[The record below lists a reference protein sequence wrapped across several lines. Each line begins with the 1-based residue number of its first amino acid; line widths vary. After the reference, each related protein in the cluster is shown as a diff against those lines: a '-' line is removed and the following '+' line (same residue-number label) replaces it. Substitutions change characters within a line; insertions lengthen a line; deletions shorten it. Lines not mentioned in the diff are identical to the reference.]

1 MTVDELLVYGKQHVH
16 KDHAKLLLASIL
28 NKNPLELLLYLE
40 EEVPEEK
47 VMLYKKEILA
57 LENNQPL
64 QYVIG
69 NVNFYGNEYS
79 VNNNV
84 LIPRFETEELVEN
97 TINYITGHFD
107 PNNLKILDIGCGSG
121 VIGITLKKIFPN
133 SNVTLLDISKEA
145 LEVARK
151 NASNLNVEVNFVQS
165 DVFSNIKDKY
175 NVIISN
181 PPYICDDEEIED
193 IVKNNEPHIA
203 LYGGKDG
210 LDCYRKIFK
219 DIKNHLANPFL
230 IALEIGQYQAPG
242 IINMANYFLENIK
255 IEVLKD
261 MQGRDR
267 MILIYQKQIK
277 SE

>member
-1 MTVDELLVYGKQHVH
+1 MTVDELLVYGKKHVH

-40 EEVPEEK
+40 DEVPEEK

-97 TINYITGHFD
+97 TINYITSHFD

-121 VIGITLKKIFPN
+121 VIGITLKKHFPN

-151 NASNLNVEVNFVQS
+151 NATNLNAEVKIMFMQS
-165 DVFSNIKDKY
+165 LTGIAIICVRKKPRNSLHKWQP
-175 NVIISN
+175 VIRVS
-181 PPYICDDEEIED
+181 
-193 IVKNNEPHIA
+193 
-203 LYGGKDG
+203 L
-210 LDCYRKIFK
+210 
-219 DIKNHLANPFL
+219 
-230 IALEIGQYQAPG
+230 
-242 IINMANYFLENIK
+242 M
-255 IEVLKD
+255 
-261 MQGRDR
+261 
-267 MILIYQKQIK
+267 
-277 SE
+277 

>member
-40 EEVPEEK
+40 EEVPKEK
-47 VMLYKKEILA
+47 VVLYKKEILA

-121 VIGITLKKIFPN
+121 VIGITLKKHFPN
-133 SNVTLLDISKEA
+133 SNVTS
-145 LEVARK
+145 V
-151 NASNLNVEVNFVQS
+151 S
-165 DVFSNIKDKY
+165 Y
-175 NVIISN
+175 T
-181 PPYICDDEEIED
+181 
-193 IVKNNEPHIA
+193 
-203 LYGGKDG
+203 
-210 LDCYRKIFK
+210 
-219 DIKNHLANPFL
+219 HLTLPTNSL
-230 IALEIGQYQAPG
+230 
-242 IINMANYFLENIK
+242 
-255 IEVLKD
+255 V
-261 MQGRDR
+261 
-267 MILIYQKQIK
+267 
-277 SE
+277 

>member
-107 PNNLKILDIGCGSG
+107 PNNLKILDI
-121 VIGITLKKIFPN
+121 K
-133 SNVTLLDISKEA
+133 
-145 LEVARK
+145 R
-151 NASNLNVEVNFVQS
+151 
-165 DVFSNIKDKY
+165 
-175 NVIISN
+175 
-181 PPYICDDEEIED
+181 
-193 IVKNNEPHIA
+193 
-203 LYGGKDG
+203 G
-210 LDCYRKIFK
+210 LR
-219 DIKNHLANPFL
+219 
-230 IALEIGQYQAPG
+230 
-242 IINMANYFLENIK
+242 
-255 IEVLKD
+255 
-261 MQGRDR
+261 
-267 MILIYQKQIK
+267 
-277 SE
+277 SS